1 MDYELLTITVTDI
14 MTTLGIDIGS
24 SSIKVSLMDVA
35 TGRAI
40 ASCSSPSS
48 EMEIISQKRGWAEQN
63 PEIWW
68 KHVEICLKRVL
79 PTKAEAAKVKAIG
92 IAYQMHG
99 LVCVDREL
107 NPVMNSIIWCDS
119 RAVETG
125 AEAFNGIG
133 EEYCLEHLLN
143 SPGNFTVSKLAW
155 VKKNMPKEYS
165 KVYKFLLPGDYIM
178 LKLTG
183 KCETA
188 ECGISEEMLW
198 DVKEGAVAKFL
209 LDYYGIDESLVPE
222 YNPGIGIHGYTDRN
236 TEALF
241 GIKEGTPIS
250 YKCGDQPNNAF
261 SLNVLNPGEIAAT
274 AGTSGAV
281 YGVTDTDSLDRLSR
295 VNTVLHVNNTKENK
309 RNGILLCINGV
320 GILNAWMRRNMAPD
334 ISYSE
339 INDIARQVPPGSDG
353 LLVLPF
359 GNGAERM
366 LCNRFTGTQ
375 LLNIDL
381 NKHTVKHILR
391 ASQESIAFAFK
402 YGIEIMSSI
411 GLKPSML
418 KAGHANLFLSPLFVK
433 TLATIADVAIEL
445 YNTDGSQGAARG
457 AALGAGLYRTP
468 GEAFGNLN
476 KVATFLPDKTLKEPL
491 AETYAKWT
499 AALEKALQD

>member
-1 MDYELLTITVTDI
+1 

-24 SSIKVSLMDVA
+24 SSIKVSLLDVE
-35 TGRAI
+35 TGRCV

-48 EMEIISQKRGWAEQN
+48 EMEIISQNRGWAEQD
-63 PEIWW
+63 PGIWW
-68 KHVEICLKRVL
+68 KHVEICLNKVL
-79 PTKAEAAKVKAIG
+79 PTKEEAARVKAIG

-107 NPVMNSIIWCDS
+107 NPIMNSIIWCDS

-125 AEAFNGIG
+125 DRAFKVIG
-133 EEYCLEHLLN
+133 KERCLEHLLN

-155 VKKNMPKEYS
+155 VKENMPKEYS

-178 LKLTG
+178 LRLTG

-198 DVKEGAVAKFL
+198 DVKERSVAKFL

-222 YNPGIGIHGYTDRN
+222 YNPGIAVHGCTDRN
-236 TEALF
+236 TEVRF

-320 GILNAWMRRNMAPD
+320 GILNAWMRRNMAPNLP
-334 ISYSE
+334 YSE
-339 INDIARQVPPGSDG
+339 INQIAEQVSPGSDG

-359 GNGAERM
+359 GNGAERI

-381 NKHTVKHILR
+381 NKHTVNHILR
-391 ASQESIAFAFK
+391 ASQEGIAFAFK

-411 GLKPSML
+411 GLKPATL

-433 TLATIADVAIEL
+433 TLATIADVAVEL

-457 AALGAGLYRTP
+457 AALGAGLYKSP
-468 GEAFGNLN
+468 EEAFRNLN
-476 KVATFLPDKTLKEPL
+476 KVATVLPDKTLKEPVTR
-491 AETYAKWT
+491 AYANWLE
-499 AALEKALQD
+499 ALDKALRD

>member
-1 MDYELLTITVTDI
+1 

-24 SSIKVSLMDVA
+24 SSIKVSLLDVE
-35 TGRAI
+35 TGRCV

-48 EMEIISQKRGWAEQN
+48 EMEIISQKRGWAEQD
-63 PEIWW
+63 PRIWW
-68 KHVEICLKRVL
+68 KHVEICLNKVL
-79 PTKAEAAKVKAIG
+79 PTKEEAARVKAIG

-99 LVCVDREL
+99 LVCVDSEL
-107 NPVMNSIIWCDS
+107 NPIMNSIIWCDS

-125 AEAFNGIG
+125 DRAFRGIG
-133 EEYCLEHLLN
+133 EERCLEHLLN

-155 VKKNMPKEYS
+155 VKENMPKEYS

-178 LKLTG
+178 LRLTG

-198 DVKEGAVAKFL
+198 DVKECSVAKFL

-222 YNPGIGIHGYTDRN
+222 YNPGIAVHGYTDRN
-236 TEALF
+236 TEVRF

-320 GILNAWMRRNMAPD
+320 GILNAWMRRNIAPNLP
-334 ISYSE
+334 YSE
-339 INDIARQVPPGSDG
+339 INQIAEQVSPGSDG

-359 GNGAERM
+359 GNGAERI

-381 NKHTVKHILR
+381 NKHTVNHILR
-391 ASQESIAFAFK
+391 ASQEGIAFAFK

-411 GLKPSML
+411 GLKPATL

-433 TLATIADVAIEL
+433 TLATIADVTVEL

-457 AALGAGLYRTP
+457 AALGAGLYRSP
-468 GEAFGNLN
+468 QEAFRNLK
-476 KVATFLPDKTLKEPL
+476 KVATVLPDKALKEPVTR
-491 AETYAKWT
+491 AYANWLE
-499 AALEKALQD
+499 ALGKALQD